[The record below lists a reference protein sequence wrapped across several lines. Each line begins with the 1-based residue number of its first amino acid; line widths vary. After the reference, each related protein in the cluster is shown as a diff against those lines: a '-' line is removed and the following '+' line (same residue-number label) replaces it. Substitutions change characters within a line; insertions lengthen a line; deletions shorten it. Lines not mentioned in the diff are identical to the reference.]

1 MIFYNEFYIYL
12 GLIFT
17 GLLIIVLILGYKMKL
32 KLLNNFGNIAVIKKF
47 SESINFKNTR
57 QKALLLILSVFLIFI
72 ALARP
77 QWGNKSSN
85 MSRKGLNIFV
95 LFDVSKSML
104 AEDMKPNRIEKAKHE
119 ISKLVDYLKGDRI
132 GLIPFAGS
140 SFVQC
145 PLTIDYSAFN
155 MYLDTLNV
163 NSIPVPGTAIAEAIQ
178 KAITGFPEG
187 EKKYKVI
194 ILITDGEDH
203 EGNVLEIAQKAK
215 DEGIVIYTIGIGSPN
230 GELIPM
236 RDENGNLN
244 GYKKDKT
251 GNPVLSRLD
260 DVTLEKVAL
269 TTGGKYYQASEF
281 EFEIKKVYDDIL
293 NMEKKLIFGKVFSQK
308 ADRFQ
313 WFLLPAVLLLIIEI
327 FYRER
332 NKIKK
337 S

>member
-32 KLLNNFGNIAVIKKF
+32 KLLSNFGNITVIKKF

-57 QKALLLILSVFLIFI
+57 QKALLLIISVFLIFI

-77 QWGNKSSN
+77 QLGNKSSN

-155 MYLDTLNV
+155 MYLETLNV

-178 KAITGFPEG
+178 KAITSFPEG

-203 EGNVLEIAQKAK
+203 EGNVLEVAQKAK
-215 DEGIVIYTIGIGSPN
+215 GEGIVIYTIGIGSPKWRIN
-230 GELIPM
+230 
-236 RDENGNLN
+236 
-244 GYKKDKT
+244 T
-251 GNPVLSRLD
+251 
-260 DVTLEKVAL
+260 
-269 TTGGKYYQASEF
+269 
-281 EFEIKKVYDDIL
+281 
-293 NMEKKLIFGKVFSQK
+293 
-308 ADRFQ
+308 
-313 WFLLPAVLLLIIEI
+313 
-327 FYRER
+327 
-332 NKIKK
+332 NKR
-337 S
+337 